1 MKTRDE
7 MLVAALKLKEKAA
20 TPNLTAPKHDDR
32 VRRYLQLGAAK
43 ALAWAADGGE
53 YFGDSKGF
61 SDMID
66 DIIVNF
72 NDIETVAKDV
82 GVSKEALEAENEK
95 YKEHR
100 KQILRGN

>member
-1 MKTRDE
+1 MTPKI
-7 MLVAALKLKEKAA
+7 MIWAALKLKEKSA
-20 TPNLTAPKHDDR
+20 TPNVQVPKRDDQ

-43 ALAWAADGGE
+43 ALAWAAEGGE
-53 YFGDSKGF
+53 YFGDAKGF

-72 NDIETVAKDV
+72 NDIESVSKDV